1 VSIKIVAKKSG
12 YGIKDAVCA
21 HGNEVL
27 ITGMPGVA
35 GFGFVDLVV
44 RIDIESFKE
53 LAQAMMDANAS
64 EAIKAFGAAMQS
76 GIDQERTPNSDR
88 TEKAEQTEAPSP
100 PRPPRRSLATPHV

>member
-1 VSIKIVAKKSG
+1 VPIKIVAKKSG
-12 YGIKDAVCA
+12 YGIKDGLCA

-27 ITGMPGVA
+27 ITGMPSVA

-44 RIDIESFKE
+44 RIDVESFKQ
-53 LAQAMMDANAS
+53 LAQAMMEANAS

-76 GIDQERTPNSDR
+76 GIDRERTPNSDR
-88 TEKAEQTEAPSP
+88 TGNGEQTEAPSS